1 MLTTAAV
8 VSLIA
13 SLGWLVLNWQAYKSD
28 AKAAGWSRST
38 QFQMV
43 LFWVVIIAGLALILD
58 NFQP

>member
-13 SLGWLVLNWQAYKSD
+13 SLGWLVLNWRSYRSSAQ
-28 AKAAGWSRST
+28 AAGWSRST

-43 LFWVVIIAGLALILD
+43 LIWVVIIAGLALFFD